1 MAVIAEPRAD
11 AAAPRVRPRSP
22 LLAYGRYA
30 LMPLLVGAAL
40 LATYLYVS
48 GKDLDRIER
57 RSLNADYLTSRIV
70 DHLGLTLLTTALIL
84 VVAIP
89 AGILLTRPW
98 ARRWASPILVVA
110 NIGQALPSLG
120 LIVLLAVSFETLGV
134 NEIAVIAFLAYG
146 ILPVLRNT
154 IAGLQQV
161 DRSVIESARGMGM
174 TKGAV
179 LRRIEL
185 PLAVPVILAGVR
197 TALVI
202 TVGTVA
208 LATFVGAGGLGDVI
222 NNGINSSRDLVLLS
236 GSVMVAA
243 LALLVDWA
251 AGIVEDLLKPRGL
264 S

>member
-1 MAVIAEPRAD
+1 MAVIAEPRAL
-11 AAAPRVRPRSP
+11 PRVTTRSP

-40 LATYLYVS
+40 LALYLYIS
-48 GKDLDRIER
+48 GLQLDSIEQ
-57 RSLNADYLTSRIV
+57 RSLNADYLTNRILK
-70 DHLGLTLLTTALIL
+70 HLGLTLLTAAFIL
-84 VVAIP
+84 VIAVP
-89 AGILLTRPW
+89 SGVLLTRPW

-120 LIVLLAVSFETLGV
+120 LIVLLAVGFETLGV

-154 IAGLQQV
+154 ITGLRQV

-174 TKGAV
+174 TKWAV

-222 NNGINSSRDLVLLS
+222 NNGINSSRDHVLLT
-236 GSVMVAA
+236 GSVLVAA
-243 LALLVDWA
+243 LALMVDWA
-251 AGIVEDLLKPRGL
+251 AGIAEDLLKPRGL
-264 S
+264 

>member
-1 MAVIAEPRAD
+1 MAVITQPRPPVTET
-11 AAAPRVRPRSP
+11 AARGR
-22 LLAYGRYA
+22 LLTFGRYA
-30 LMPLLVGAAL
+30 VLPVVIGLAL
-40 LATYLYVS
+40 LALYLYVS
-48 GKDLDRIER
+48 GHQLDSIEQ
-57 RSLNADYLTSRIV
+57 RSLNADYLTNRILK
-70 DHLGLTLLTTALIL
+70 HLGLTLVVSALIL
-84 VVAIP
+84 VIAVP
-89 AGILLTRPW
+89 CGVLLTRPW

-120 LIVLLAVSFETLGV
+120 LIVLLAVGFKTLGV
-134 NEIAVIAFLAYG
+134 NEIAIIAFLVYG

-174 TKGAV
+174 TRWSV
-179 LRRIEL
+179 LLQIEL

-222 NNGINSSRDLVLLS
+222 SNGISSSRDVVLLT
-236 GSVMVAA
+236 GSVLVAA

-251 AGIVEDLLKPRGL
+251 ASIAEDLLRPRGL
-264 S
+264 Q

>member
-1 MAVIAEPRAD
+1 MAVIAQSRPPVTET
-11 AAAPRVRPRSP
+11 AATRGR

-30 LMPLLVGAAL
+30 VLPVIVGLAL
-40 LATYLYVS
+40 LALYLYVS
-48 GKDLDRIER
+48 DHRLDSIEQ
-57 RSLNADYLTSRIV
+57 RSLNADYLTNRILK
-70 DHLGLTLLTTALIL
+70 HLGLTLVVSALIL
-84 VVAIP
+84 VIAVP
-89 AGILLTRPW
+89 CGVLLTRPW

-120 LIVLLAVSFETLGV
+120 LIVLLAVGFKTLGV
-134 NEIAVIAFLAYG
+134 NQIAVIAFLVYG

-174 TKGAV
+174 TRWSV
-179 LRRIEL
+179 LLRIEL

-222 NNGINSSRDLVLLS
+222 SNGISSSRDVVLLT
-236 GSVMVAA
+236 GSVLVAA

-251 AGIVEDLLKPRGL
+251 ASIAEDLLKPRGL
-264 S
+264 Q

>member
-1 MAVIAEPRAD
+1 MAVIAEPRPPMTET
-11 AAAPRVRPRSP
+11 AATHGR
-22 LLAYGRYA
+22 LLTYGRYA
-30 LMPLLVGAAL
+30 VLPVVVGLAL
-40 LATYLYVS
+40 LALYLYVS
-48 GKDLDRIER
+48 DHRLDPIEQ
-57 RSLNADYLTSRIV
+57 RSLNADYLTNRILK
-70 DHLGLTLLTTALIL
+70 HLGLTLVVSALIL
-84 VVAIP
+84 VIAVP
-89 AGILLTRPW
+89 CGVLLTRPW

-120 LIVLLAVSFETLGV
+120 LIVLLAVGFETLGV
-134 NEIAVIAFLAYG
+134 NQIAVIAFLVYG

-174 TKGAV
+174 TRWSV
-179 LRRIEL
+179 LLQIEL

-222 NNGINSSRDLVLLS
+222 SNGISSSRDVVLLT
-236 GSVMVAA
+236 GSVLVAA

-251 AGIVEDLLKPRGL
+251 ASIAEDLLKPRGL
-264 S
+264 Q